1 MAHFEYELDEFQ
13 PWPGMAVYV
22 YGVATIT
29 YQWEGRDRDT
39 GESAGPYDIEVES
52 IEIYGD
58 SKNDENFS
66 LHHDH
71 PLYKAI
77 EEQIGQSRHVVASCV
92 NDNES
97 ECIGYDF

>member
-22 YGVATIT
+22 YGVAVIT

-39 GESAGPYDIEVES
+39 GEGAGPYDIEVEA

-58 SKNDENFS
+58 SVKDKNHALD
-66 LHHDH
+66 HKH
-71 PLYKAI
+71 PLWDAI
-77 EEQIGQSRHVVASCV
+77 EKQLCESRHVVAA
-92 NDNES
+92 
-97 ECIGYDF
+97 CIADYEG

>member
-22 YGVATIT
+22 YGVAVIT

-39 GESAGPYDIEVES
+39 GEGAGPYDIEVES
-52 IEIYGD
+52 MEIGPD
-58 SKNDENFS
+58 LAKNKYIS
-66 LHHDH
+66 LDHTH

-77 EEQIGQSRHVVASCV
+77 EEQLCQSRHVVAACIS
-92 NDNES
+92 DWES
-97 ECIGYDF
+97 

>member
-22 YGVATIT
+22 YGVAVIT

-39 GESAGPYDIEVES
+39 GESAGPYDIEVEA

-58 SKNDENFS
+58 SVKDKNHALDYT
-66 LHHDH
+66 HY
-71 PLYKAI
+71 LYRAI
-77 EEQIGQSRHVVASCV
+77 EEQLCQSRHVVAA
-92 NDNES
+92 
-97 ECIGYDF
+97 CIADYEG